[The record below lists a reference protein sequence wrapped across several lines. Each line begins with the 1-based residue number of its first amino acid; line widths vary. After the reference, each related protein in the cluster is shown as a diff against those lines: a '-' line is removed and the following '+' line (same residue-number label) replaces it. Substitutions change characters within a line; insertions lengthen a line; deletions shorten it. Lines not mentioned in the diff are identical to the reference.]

1 MCWLV
6 QTAMSWQNVQ
16 DEPRLPFGT
25 DLLSNPNE
33 PVGVPFH
40 LRVGKGFVLGSI
52 PRVKGHE
59 SFGDVPNPGGASQP
73 FQPTQRRTR
82 AKRSTRMEEE
92 KRMQLLAFL
101 DATTV
106 EDVVRHKNAAPE
118 SLLVLESTMTVEQ
131 TLRQLAKKEV
141 LSAPLIIGP
150 DLETLR
156 ADGVDVPEGVTKTS
170 PWYIQNHMVDV
181 GIVDMG
187 TLLMALAETIKKWQ
201 QEHGGTLPEL
211 QDDIGPR
218 FLSKTLDDM
227 PTWCRDGRFIYES
240 EMKNTSLR
248 KLMELFLK
256 SLSNGVTNHRAVILN
271 GEGMAVGVLS
281 QSDLVQ
287 FLYANRSKFEGVTDE
302 TVEKSGMAQSPVS
315 VVCADAPAIEA
326 FREME
331 ELKLSGLA
339 VVDKLG
345 GRLVANISE
354 NDFRGL
360 SPEAL
365 FDCLSM
371 PVTEYLSKENGEES
385 LVPITCK
392 SNHKVEDV
400 MRRMIDSH
408 VHRVYLVDSKY
419 DPIGVVTATDVL
431 RYFLVDSN

>member
-1 MCWLV
+1 
-6 QTAMSWQNVQ
+6 
-16 DEPRLPFGT
+16 
-25 DLLSNPNE
+25 
-33 PVGVPFH
+33 
-40 LRVGKGFVLGSI
+40 
-52 PRVKGHE
+52 
-59 SFGDVPNPGGASQP
+59 
-73 FQPTQRRTR
+73 
-82 AKRSTRMEEE
+82 MEEK

-106 EDVVRHKNAAPE
+106 EDVVNHKNASPE

-156 ADGVDVPEGVTKTS
+156 LDGVTVPEGVTKTH

-201 QEHGGTLPEL
+201 QEHGGVLPEL
-211 QDDIGPR
+211 HDDIGPR

-227 PTWCRDGRFIYES
+227 PTWCRDGRFVYES

-271 GEGMAVGVLS
+271 SNGMAVGVLS

-431 RYFLVDSN
+431 RYFLVESN